1 VAAAQYF
8 RKLASEPWGFSTGQ
22 RTAFN
27 VAFADRIF
35 ATPAEKQHS
44 IDGILTELRAIPGMV
59 SATVTGP
66 SPMNAQRDLM
76 SCNPE
81 GSQPPDPPGYYLS
94 YLRASVPDYFKSMGQ
109 PLLQGRDF
117 TSADTPASPLVCIVS
132 QSFAHRFWP
141 GQNPIGK
148 RVKWGRVDGPR
159 PWINVVGVVGD
170 MKAIADPRDG
180 EVIGMVAWPLQQ
192 LLAAESYQMD
202 EITFVVQTERKLP
215 ISESALRAA
224 LARADSR
231 LAAYQIIPLDQAASQ
246 SRATERFIF
255 VLVTL
260 FGALGLIL
268 AAVGLYGLLS
278 LHVARRR
285 REFGIR
291 SALGA
296 NATQL
301 IALVSRQ
308 GATLVATGF
317 AVGGLV
323 TYGLIR
329 IIQSAMIGMP
339 APSVIACFLAGAV
352 LSIAAGLACWL
363 PARDAARVDPVIAL
377 RAE

>member
-1 VAAAQYF
+1 
-8 RKLASEPWGFSTGQ
+8 
-22 RTAFN
+22 
-27 VAFADRIF
+27 
-35 ATPAEKQHS
+35 
-44 IDGILTELRAIPGMV
+44 
-59 SATVTGP
+59 
-66 SPMNAQRDLM
+66 
-76 SCNPE
+76 
-81 GSQPPDPPGYYLS
+81 
-94 YLRASVPDYFKSMGQ
+94 
-109 PLLQGRDF
+109 
-117 TSADTPASPLVCIVS
+117 
-132 QSFAHRFWP
+132 
-141 GQNPIGK
+141 
-148 RVKWGRVDGPR
+148 
-159 PWINVVGVVGD
+159 

-296 NATQL
+296 TATQL